1 MYCPKCSAQNE
12 PEQKY
17 CPHCGLTLAPVRLAL
32 DGRAEEAIA
41 KFQRGKKSIYGSAM
55 TLGIWSGC
63 ALINTLLIP
72 SPWNV
77 YVAGVNVALGLLIA
91 VPMGVTGYAR
101 LSRAERVLDRKGNRG
116 NALEDQSRHSQLPV
130 PKASTTNPLFSSA
143 PAPGSVTEHT
153 TRNLK

>member
-91 VPMGVTGYAR
+91 VPMAITGFVR
-101 LSRAERVLDRKGNRG
+101 FSRAEGVLDRKVDAGH
-116 NALEDQSRHSQLPV
+116 ALEDRSQYSELPL
-130 PKASTTNPLFSSA
+130 PKPSTTNPLFSRP

>member
-41 KFQRGKKSIYGSAM
+41 KFQRGKKSIYGSGM

-72 SPWNV
+72 GPWNV
-77 YVAGVNVALGLLIA
+77 YVAGVNLGLGLVIA
-91 VPMGVTGYAR
+91 VPMAISGLVR
-101 LSRAERVLDRKGNRG
+101 LSGAEGVLDRKGQPG
-116 NALEDQSRHSQLPV
+116 HALDDQSRHSELPL
-130 PKASTTNPLFSSA
+130 PKPSSTNPLFSRA

-153 TRNLK
+153 TRKLR